1 MIDKTVLEL
10 VDRLVAA
17 TNRTTMAE
25 EKARQLDALNVQV
38 RFELAEANKQIENLK
53 AEIQS
58 LKNDIEIKDD
68 TICRQY
74 AAKEKLKE
82 RIKELEK
89 NDTEGS

>member
-1 MIDKTVLEL
+1 MSKTVLKL
-10 VDRLVAA
+10 VDRLVAETSRHA
-17 TNRTTMAE
+17 QTIAE
-25 EKARQLDALNVQV
+25 VNLWCDKYKEARDNLDIAKN
-38 RFELAEANKQIENLK
+38 EIENLK

-89 NDTEGS
+89 DDTEGS

>member
-10 VDRLVAA
+10 VDRLVA
-17 TNRTTMAE
+17 TSNRTAIAE
-25 EKARQLDALNVQV
+25 EKARQLDAINVQV
-38 RFELAEANKQIENLK
+38 RLELAEANKQIEELK
-53 AEIQS
+53 AQIED

-89 NDTEGS
+89 DDTEGS

>member
-10 VDRLVAA
+10 VDRLVA
-17 TNRTTMAE
+17 TNNRTAIAE

-38 RFELAEANKQIENLK
+38 RLELSEANKKIAELK

-89 NDTEGS
+89 DDTEGS

>member
-1 MIDKTVLEL
+1 MIDKTMLEL
-10 VDRLVAA
+10 VDRLVAT
-17 TNRTTMAE
+17 TNRATKAE
-25 EKARQLDALNVQV
+25 Y
-38 RFELAEANKQIENLK
+38 EANLWRSNCDATEINLNLAKDEIDKLK

-82 RIKELEK
+82 RIKELEQ

>member
-10 VDRLVAA
+10 VDRLVAT
-17 TNRTTMAE
+17 TNRTAIAE
-25 EKARQLDALNVQV
+25 EKARQLDAINIQV
-38 RFELAEANKQIENLK
+38 RLELSEANKKIAELK

-82 RIKELEK
+82 RIKELEQ
-89 NDTEGS
+89 NDTNGN